1 MANRN
6 IIVGLDIGTAWV
18 RLAVCELKTGDRTPQ
33 IITLVKKPNRGL
45 RRGYIINADE
55 TVEAIRE
62 AVAEAERS
70 LKLRLR
76 KVILGMGGV
85 SLESRVAEGGVV
97 ASRPDSEISENDVN
111 RAIEASETNL
121 FEMANRRIL
130 HKIPIAFKVD
140 GVKTL
145 GRPEGLRGSKLET
158 KTLFVTC
165 LNQHLKDIIKAVE
178 DAGLVVDDIVASPL
192 AASLVVM
199 TKAQKSAGGALA
211 NIGSQTTSIAVF
223 EEGLPVSIQIFPIGG
238 VDITNDIALG
248 FRIQPEEAERVKRGE
263 GEPIGTKK
271 KLDEIIEAR
280 LSDIF
285 EFIERHLKKLGVA
298 GLLPAGLVITGG
310 GSSVGNIEEL
320 AKSYFKLPAKIA
332 TNTIA
337 IISKSQL
344 RDSAWSVAYG
354 LCVYAAEDD
363 EDESFGLKLARQAR
377 GKLWSWIR
385 EFLPWLDLFFSS
397 FARQTPRIL
406 GVWRA

>member
-18 RLAVCELKTGDRTPQ
+18 RLVVCELKSGDDTPQ
-33 IITLVKKPNRGL
+33 ILALTKKANRGL
-45 RRGYIINADE
+45 RRGYIINAEE

-62 AVAEAERS
+62 AVADVERS
-70 LKLRLR
+70 LKIRLR

-85 SLESRVAEGGVV
+85 SLESRISEGAIV
-97 ASRPDSEISENDVN
+97 ASRPEAEISESDVN
-111 RAIEASETNL
+111 RTIEASEANL
-121 FEMANRRIL
+121 LEMANRRIL

-140 GVKTL
+140 GQKVL
-145 GRPEGLRGSKLET
+145 GRPEGLRGSKLEV
-158 KTLFVTC
+158 KTLFITC
-165 LNQHLKDIIKAVE
+165 LNQHLKDIIRTVE
-178 DAGLVVDDIVASPL
+178 MAGLIVDDIVASPL

-199 TKAQKSAGGALA
+199 TRAQKLAGCALA

-223 EEGLPVSIQIFPIGG
+223 EEGLPVSVQVFPIGG

-263 GEPIGTKK
+263 GEPVGTKK

-310 GSSVGNIEEL
+310 GSNVGNIEEL
-320 AKSYFKLPAKIA
+320 AKSYFKLPAKTA
-332 TNTIA
+332 ANTIA
-337 IISKSQL
+337 ATSKSQL
-344 RDSAWSVAYG
+344 RDNAWAVAYG
-354 LCVYAAEDD
+354 LCAYTVED
-363 EDESFGLKLARQAR
+363 EGDESFGLKLARQAR
-377 GKLWSWIR
+377 GKIWSWIR
-385 EFLPWLDLFFSS
+385 EFLP
-397 FARQTPRIL
+397 
-406 GVWRA
+406 